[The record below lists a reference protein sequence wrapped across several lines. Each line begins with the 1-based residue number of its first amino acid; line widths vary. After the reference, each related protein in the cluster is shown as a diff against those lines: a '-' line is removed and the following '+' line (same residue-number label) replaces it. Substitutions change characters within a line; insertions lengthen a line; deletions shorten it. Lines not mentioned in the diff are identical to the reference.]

1 MTPAKP
7 PGVPPVVTGDD
18 VASPLELVLP
28 RGVVVRMPDRFDAKV
43 RIGVEVSEQLDYTAS
58 YFLR

>member
-1 MTPAKP
+1 
-7 PGVPPVVTGDD
+7 VPPVVTGDD